1 MKLEK
6 VGNGKTKSLYESFLF
21 VTLMPV
27 FLCGVIM
34 MIACS
39 YLLTDTIERDVQ
51 KNHRNIADCV
61 IAGFN
66 TMYPGEYHVV
76 IDDSNTVMFKGDVDL
91 QESYEYLD
99 QVAESADVGISII
112 FYDTRLLTTFKGDNG
127 ERTVNTGVN
136 QQVFDKVFTNHQES
150 FYDNVIVNGITY
162 FSYYRPLFSQDGTT
176 VIGMIEVA
184 SDATI
189 IKQSVNKSIT
199 LNVAIILLATLI
211 TAFCIV
217 RYASQIISVIKKMM
231 DFMGAL
237 STNDLDAS
245 LDYSVRYR
253 EDELGVMGRFMVY
266 LQGTLKKLIEYD
278 ALTGLYN
285 RRSGENRIEK
295 IAQECKYF
303 CVAICDIDFFK
314 KFNDSFG
321 HECGD
326 VVLKTVAK
334 VLQDAMIGN
343 GFAARW
349 GGEEVLLVFKDMQLD
364 KAYGIL
370 LGIQDT
376 LSKTEVEYQDD
387 RHTVTMT
394 IGVVEHQEENGPFI
408 DIRRADEKLYE
419 GKQNGR
425 NRVVR

>member
-99 QVAESADVGISII
+99 QVANSADVGISII

-349 GGEEVLLVFKDMQLD
+349 GGEEFLLVFKDMQLD

>member
-51 KNHRNIADCV
+51 KNHKSIANCV
-61 IAGFN
+61 IAGFD

-76 IDDSNTVMFKGDVDL
+76 IDDSKTMMFKGDLDL
-91 QESYEYLD
+91 RESYEYLD
-99 QVAESADVGISII
+99 KVADSSDVGISII
-112 FYDTRLLTTFKGDNG
+112 FYDTRLLTTLKGNDG

-136 QQVFDKVFTNHQES
+136 QQVFDKVFTNQQES

-285 RRSGENRIEK
+285 RRSGETRIEK
-295 IAQECKYF
+295 IAQEYKYF

-334 VLQDAMIGN
+334 VLQDAMIGK
-343 GFAARW
+343 GFASRW
-349 GGEEVLLVFKDMQLD
+349 GGEEFLLVFKDMQLD

-387 RHTVTMT
+387 KHTVTMT